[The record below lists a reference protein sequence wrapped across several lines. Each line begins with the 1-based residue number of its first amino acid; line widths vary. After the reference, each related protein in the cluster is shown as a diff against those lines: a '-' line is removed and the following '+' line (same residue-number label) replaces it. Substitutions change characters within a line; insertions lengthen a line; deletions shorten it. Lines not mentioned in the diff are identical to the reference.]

1 MIEIYIP
8 KKRSKELNNELV
20 LGGISEF
27 NLENIND
34 LSKLIEIKDEI
45 LDFIAKLGKAN
56 SLMKAE
62 YQDDP
67 DIQQAI
73 EENEELINKKKELIK
88 SIDIKISELGGYCL
102 QSDLR
107 INNTI
112 SSPVLESNNK
122 VSLVDIDNGFFL

>member
-8 KKRSKELNNELV
+8 KKSSKELNNEPV
-20 LGGISEF
+20 LGAISGV

-34 LSKLIEIKDEI
+34 LSKLIEVKDEI

-56 SLMKAE
+56 SLMKTE
-62 YQDDP
+62 YQNDL

-73 EENEELINKKKELIK
+73 EDNEELINRKRELIK

-102 QSDLR
+102 QSDLK

-112 SSPVLESNNK
+112 SSPVLESNNEIN
-122 VSLVDIDNGFFL
+122 LIDTTNGFFL